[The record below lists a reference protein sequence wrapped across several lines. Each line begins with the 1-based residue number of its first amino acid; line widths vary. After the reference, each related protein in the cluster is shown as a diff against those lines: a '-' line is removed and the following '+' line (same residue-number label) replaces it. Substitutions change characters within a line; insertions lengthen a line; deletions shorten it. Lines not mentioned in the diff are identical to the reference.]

1 MKYSKIIDRNYKNEL
16 QKETKLTNLIKI
28 DNKILKNIQKSI
40 DNIRTYIV

>member
-1 MKYSKIIDRNYKNEL
+1 MSRNYKNEL
-16 QKETKLTNLIKI
+16 QKETKLANLIKI

>member
-1 MKYSKIIDRNYKNEL
+1 MSRNHKNEL

-40 DNIRTYIV
+40 DNIRTYII

>member
-1 MKYSKIIDRNYKNEL
+1 MSRNYKNEL

-28 DNKILKNIQKSI
+28 DNKILKNIKKSI